1 MSTFIRTLILF
12 LSVNFSII
20 HAGAQKKIIDHTIF
34 DSWESIG
41 EKKISD
47 NGEWIAYTIDV
58 QEGDSRL
65 VLQRTDSSFAIDF
78 PRGYSAVFSANS
90 QFLIFKIKPYFS
102 EIRKAKIAKKKEDEF
117 PKDSL
122 GIVDLISRS
131 VEKIGNVI
139 SYSLPKDSGQW
150 VAYHH
155 SVSYKDSSRKVI
167 LTDSLNPRSDSGKI
181 RTVILEHV
189 PDKKQKRKL
198 SSKEKDEDDNVT
210 HLNEDGFFADKEKE
224 SKKGSTLVVQ
234 QLSTNKKINFE
245 SVREYRWSD
254 NGKILV
260 YISAEDTVAKNSKSL
275 VSIWRS
281 IENRVDTLLKGCNE
295 ARSLAV
301 DKNGYQIAFIAQLDS
316 LIKSPQKFYK
326 LYYWKNGDRNASVIV
341 DKYTS
346 GMSVNW
352 TVNEHH
358 QPYFSNSANRL
369 FLGTNPVK
377 PIKDTSLVEID
388 LVKLDVW
395 HYDDED
401 LQPVQLKSLDK
412 DLKYAYLAMVDLNK
426 KRFIQLADLELPK
439 VIHTPD
445 GDGRQFLGYT
455 EKGKRKSMQ
464 WDGYARKDV
473 YSIDPVSGSK
483 KLVIKDLH
491 GTPQLS
497 SHSTYIYWFDNDLK
511 HYVVNREE
519 KNINISKKVA
529 VPLYDEEHDMPSSPS
544 PYGIVQWH
552 DLDSAL
558 YVYDRYDIWKL
569 DPTMVADPY
578 NLTKAQGRTH
588 KVIYRYISFDPDE
601 NSFKAG
607 QQIVLSSFNESNKD
621 AGISS
626 LRLQNSANLIPLQS
640 GPYSLG
646 GYLKSKYAESYI
658 YTKEN
663 EKESPNIFYSSGLH
677 FERRMS
683 SINSIQ
689 SMYNWLTVEL
699 VTWKSFDGKTATG
712 LVYKPEDSKPGKK
725 YPMITYFYERL
736 SDRRYKYLAPAP
748 PAGSMNIPS
757 FVSRGYIVFVPDIH
771 YTIGHP
777 GESAYNY
784 VVSGVRSLIKKGG
797 VDSTKLGIQGQSW
810 GGYQVAYIITRTNM
824 FAAAWA
830 SAPVSNMFS
839 AYGGIRWESG
849 MNRQF
854 QYEKT
859 QSRIGATIW
868 QKPSLYEEN
877 SPLFHLPKVK
887 TPLAI
892 IANDN
897 DGAVPWYQGIELFT
911 AMRRLEKKVWMLNYN
926 GEAHNLVERKNR
938 KDLYFRQQQF
948 FDWLLKGEKPAMW
961 LEKGIEAKDKGFTWG
976 LEQNN

>member
-1 MSTFIRTLILF
+1 MSTIIRSLILLLGVF
-12 LSVNFSII
+12 FSLI
-20 HAGAQKKIIDHTIF
+20 HTYAQKKIVDLTVF

-41 EKKISD
+41 EKKISN
-47 NGEWIAYTIDV
+47 NGEWIAYTVDV

-65 VLQRTDSSFAIDF
+65 VVQRTDSSFTIDF
-78 PRGYSAVFSANS
+78 PRGYSASFSANS
-90 QFLIFKIKPYFS
+90 QFLIFKIKPYFT
-102 EIRKAKIAKKKEDEF
+102 EIRKAKIAKKKEVEF
-117 PKDSL
+117 PSDSL
-122 GIVDLISRS
+122 GIIDLVSRS
-131 VEKIGNVI
+131 VEKIGSVI
-139 SYSLPKDSGQW
+139 SYSLPKDSGQC

-155 SVSYKDSSRKVI
+155 SVSYKDSSRKVN
-167 LTDSLNPRSDSGKI
+167 LTDTLKPRIDSSKI

-189 PDKKQKRKL
+189 PDKKQKRKM
-198 SSKEKDEDDNVT
+198 SSREKDEDDSVIY
-210 HLNEDGFFADKEKE
+210 HNEDGFFADKEKDN
-224 SKKGSTLVVQ
+224 KKASTLVVHH
-234 QLSTNKKINFE
+234 LSTNKKINFE
-245 SVREYRWSD
+245 CVREYRWSD

-260 YISAEDTVAKNSKSL
+260 YVAAEDTLANNSKSS

-295 ARSLAV
+295 AKNLTV
-301 DKNGYQIAFIAQLDS
+301 DQYGYQIAFIAQVDS
-316 LIKSPQKFYK
+316 LNKSAQKFYK
-326 LYYWKNGDRNASVIV
+326 LCYWKNGDRNASVIV

-346 GMSVNW
+346 GMPVNW
-352 TVNEHH
+352 TVNEQH
-358 QPYFSNSANRL
+358 QPYFSHSANRL
-369 FLGTNPVK
+369 FLGTNPIK

-388 LVKLDVW
+388 LVKVDVW
-395 HYDDED
+395 HYNDED
-401 LQPVQLKSLDK
+401 LQTVQLKSLDK
-412 DLKYAYLAMVDLNK
+412 DLKYAYLAMVDLNNN
-426 KRFIQLADLELPK
+426 RFIQLADLELPK
-439 VIHTPD
+439 VIHTED
-445 GDGRQFLGYT
+445 GDGKQFIGYT

-483 KLVIKDLH
+483 KVVVKDLH

-511 HYVVNREE
+511 NYVVHREG
-519 KNINISKKVA
+519 KNNNISKKVA
-529 VPLYDEEHDMPSSPS
+529 VPLYDEEHDMPSAPS

-552 DLDSAL
+552 NLDSAL

-569 DPTMVADPY
+569 DPTMVADPS
-578 NLTKAQGRTH
+578 NITKGQGRTH
-588 KVIYRYISFDPDE
+588 KVVYRYISFDPDE
-601 NSFKAG
+601 HSFKTG
-607 QQIVLSSFNESNKD
+607 QQLVLSTFNESNKH
-621 AGISS
+621 AGIST

-646 GYLKSKYAESYI
+646 GFLKSKHAESYI
-658 YTKEN
+658 YTKES
-663 EKESPNIFYSSGLH
+663 EKESPNVFYSSGLH

-683 SINSIQ
+683 SINLIQ
-689 SMYNWLTVEL
+689 SMYNWLTVDL

-712 LVYKPEDSKPGKK
+712 LVYKPEDFKPGKK

-736 SDRRYKYLAPAP
+736 SDRRFKYLAPAP

-784 VVSGVRSLIKKGG
+784 VVSGVRSMIRKGW

-877 SPLFHLPKVK
+877 SPLFHLPKVQ

-948 FDWLLKGEKPAMW
+948 FDWLLKGEKPARW
-961 LEKGIEAKDKGFTWG
+961 LEKGIEAKDKGLTWG
-976 LEQNN
+976 LELNN